1 MRSHLKLSY
10 PKTTQ
15 GEKPATGLLQWAREG
30 ESGVSSCGAPLP
42 SGLHIF
48 LTARALASSGVGSL
62 EARVQPRGPDAPS
75 SSLVTVKGQR
85 KSTMPTPTAPVCP
98 VMPGSPRPVQKPPS
112 PHTQCS
118 RWGPSLLLPDMGHFF
133 CFPRRRK
140 APTAHR
146 AGFGSGRA
154 LHSVTRTLQVEQIL
168 FSETL
173 ALTRSPSLG
182 PR

>member
-1 MRSHLKLSY
+1 MVRIQCTHRHSPGSIPGQGMRSHLKLSY

-15 GEKPATGLLQWAREG
+15 GEKPATGLLRWAREG

-62 EARVQPRGPDAPS
+62 EARIQPRGPDAPS

-98 VMPGSPRPVQKPPS
+98 VMPGSPRPGHTVLTHSAHNGVPASCFQTWVTSSVFPEEEKPPL
-112 PHTQCS
+112 PTELV
-118 RWGPSLLLPDMGHFF
+118 WGVAEP
-133 CFPRRRK
+133 C
-140 APTAHR
+140 
-146 AGFGSGRA
+146 
-154 LHSVTRTLQVEQIL
+154 TL
-168 FSETL
+168 
-173 ALTRSPSLG
+173 
-182 PR
+182 